1 MKTPAQLHGELQ
13 RLLGRMQTIV
23 GQLCAGG
30 VDLPAQAERAP
41 RAPRRDAK
49 TWPYQ
54 GQPHTAAQLAAI
66 AGIDSQAMRERL
78 KRMPPEVAVA
88 QGKAKFSPGSRRTFD
103 IGGKPHTVG
112 DLARLAGVSWSTMW
126 QRLQRH
132 SAEVAISFGKQPRGV
147 PRFSKRAGKAVS
159 PAPLL
164 VDPRVRTPKAPGAA
178 AAQMPAPTRAPTPVP
193 TARPTPAPTPK
204 PTPAPAIVPA
214 NVKRTVAKTPPGRF
228 EVDRAPSVFG
238 RIGQYEKTGSAVER
252 KYEGKG

>member
-1 MKTPAQLHGELQ
+1 MKTDAQLHGELQ
-13 RLLGRMQTIV
+13 RLLGRMQAIV

-30 VDLPAQAERAP
+30 ADLPAQARRVP

-54 GQPHTAAQLAAI
+54 GQPHTAAQLATI

-78 KRMPPEVAVA
+78 KRMPPEMAVA

-112 DLARLAGVSWSTMW
+112 DLARLAGVSWTTMW

-147 PRFSKRAGKAVS
+147 PRFPKRAGKAVT
-159 PAPLL
+159 PAP
-164 VDPRVRTPKAPGAA
+164 
-178 AAQMPAPTRAPTPVP
+178 PVP

-204 PTPAPAIVPA
+204 PTPAPVIVPA
-214 NVKRTVAKTPPGRF
+214 DVKRTVAKAPPGRF
-228 EVDRAPSVFG
+228 EVERAPRVFG

-252 KYEGKG
+252 QYEGKA